1 MKKKIVI
8 LGSTGSIGTQT
19 IDVIASNQDKFEL
32 YGITA
37 HSNSELLI
45 KQALKYKPNFV
56 IVTKEKCYQTVKEA
70 LSNEDIKVF
79 LGIDSVCDLVSMP
92 SVDIVVTAMVG
103 YAGLKPTI
111 SAVKAGKTIALAN
124 KETLVVAGELIKDLA
139 LKYHAPILPVDSE
152 HSAIFQCLAGEIN
165 NPIEKI
171 ILTASGGPFRK
182 HSLEELKY
190 VTKQDALKHPNWEMG
205 AKITID
211 SASMMNKGFEVIE
224 AKWLFDLNIDQIDVL
239 VHPQSIIHS
248 MVQFKDG
255 SVKAQLGLP
264 DMRLPIAYALSYPN
278 RLNNDYERLDFLKF
292 NQLNFEKPD
301 IERFRNLGF
310 AFQAMKQGGNM
321 PCILNAANEI
331 AVYGFL
337 HDKISFLG
345 MSDLIEWAMSTTDFI
360 ANPSYE
366 DYVATDS
373 LVRKI
378 TSEKIGI

>member
-19 IDVIASNQDKFEL
+19 IDVVASNPDKFEL
-32 YGITA
+32 FGITA

-45 KQALKYKPNFV
+45 SQARKYKPNFV
-56 IVTKEKCYQTVKEA
+56 IVTKDECYPIVKEA

-79 LGIDSVCDLVSMP
+79 AGIDSVCDLVSMP

-139 LKYHAPILPVDSE
+139 LKHHSPILPVDSE
-152 HSAIFQCLAGEIN
+152 HSAIFQCLAGEIT

-182 HSLEELKY
+182 HSLEELKH
-190 VTKQDALKHPNWEMG
+190 VTKADALKHPNWDMG

-239 VHPQSIIHS
+239 VHPQSIVHS

-278 RLNNDYERLDFLKF
+278 RLENNYERLDFLKF
-292 NQLNFEKPD
+292 NQLTFEKPD

-310 AFQAMKQGGNM
+310 AFEAMKQGGNM

-345 MSDLIEWAMSTTDFI
+345 MSDLIEWAMTNTDYI
-360 ANPSYE
+360 ANPTYE

-373 LVRKI
+373 FVRKI
-378 TSEKIGI
+378 TSEKIGL

>member
-19 IDVIASNQDKFEL
+19 IDVIASNPDKFEL
-32 YGITA
+32 FGITA
-37 HSNSELLI
+37 HSNAELLI
-45 KQALKYKPNFV
+45 NQAKKYKPNFV
-56 IVTKEKCYQTVKEA
+56 IVTKDECYPIVKEA

-79 LGIDSVCDLVSMP
+79 AGIDSVCDLVSMP
-92 SVDIVVTAMVG
+92 SVDTVVTAMVG

-139 LKYHAPILPVDSE
+139 LKHHAPILPVDSE
-152 HSAIFQCLAGEIN
+152 HSAIFQCLAGEIT

-171 ILTASGGPFRK
+171 ILTASGGPFRN

-190 VTKQDALKHPNWEMG
+190 VTKADALKHPNWDMG

-278 RLNNDYERLDFLKF
+278 RLENNYERLDFLKF

-337 HDKISFLG
+337 NDKISFLG
-345 MSDLIEWAMSTTDFI
+345 MSDLIEWAMTNTDFI

>member
-19 IDVIASNQDKFEL
+19 IDVIASNPDKFEL
-32 YGITA
+32 FGITA
-37 HSNSELLI
+37 HSNAELLI
-45 KQALKYKPNFV
+45 NQARKYKPNFV
-56 IVTKEKCYQTVKEA
+56 IVTKDECYPIVKEA

-79 LGIDSVCDLVSMP
+79 AGIDSVCDLVSMP
-92 SVDIVVTAMVG
+92 SVDTVVTAMVG

-139 LKYHAPILPVDSE
+139 LKHHAPILPVDSE
-152 HSAIFQCLAGEIN
+152 HSAIFQCLAGEIT

-171 ILTASGGPFRK
+171 ILTASGGPFRN

-190 VTKQDALKHPNWEMG
+190 VTKADALKHPNWDMG

-278 RLNNDYERLDFLKF
+278 RLENNYERLDFLKF

-337 HDKISFLG
+337 NDKISFLG
-345 MSDLIEWAMSTTDFI
+345 MSDLIEWAMTNTDFI